1 VAEAPVCNASPL
13 IYLSRAGYL
22 PLLQAAGLQ
31 VVVPDAVMEELRA
44 KGTDDAVVKAV
55 EAEGWLQL
63 EPWPNIPRQ
72 IEAWDL
78 GRGEAAVLA
87 WALQHP
93 GSEAILDD
101 LIARRCAASLRL
113 PCVGTLGIVVRAKR
127 LGLIPA
133 ARPVVE
139 ELIRQRMYLSRKVL
153 DEALGSLGE

>member
-1 VAEAPVCNASPL
+1 VAEAPVCNTSPL

-22 PLLQAAGLQ
+22 PLLKVAGPQ

-55 EAEGWLQL
+55 EAEGWLRL
-63 EPWPNIPRQ
+63 EPAPNIPRQ

-87 WALQHP
+87 WTLQHP

-127 LGLIPA
+127 LGLIQA

-139 ELIRQRMYLSRKVL
+139 ELIRQRMYLARKVL
-153 DEALGSLGE
+153 DEVLGSLGE